1 MFGSNSTENSMIRSI
16 RFTLVTVAAASLL
29 LILGCAPSQKYIVN
43 KYATGESKFIDI
55 DGLRV
60 HYRDEGKGPILLCL
74 HGVQSSLHTWDGW
87 VNAMKTN
94 YRIIRID
101 LPGWGFTGP
110 SNFGYSRD
118 ETVKFLKK
126 FVDAMGLKKF
136 SIAGNSYG
144 GFLSWNFVV
153 DNQAMVD
160 KLIIIDGGGYPF
172 KTPLPV
178 ILMTTPVIRNLS
190 TMITPKFIVAMFVRN
205 VYGTK
210 SRVTDETI
218 DRYYNLMMYNGNRKE
233 SVKFFQGTRKQMET
247 ESAGMNTIKIP
258 TLIMWGRQDAWIPLS
273 VMERFKKD
281 IPHARTIVYDG
292 VGHVPMEEIPEITAK
307 DADAFLSGR

>member
-1 MFGSNSTENSMIRSI
+1 MIRSI
-16 RFTLVTVAAASLL
+16 RFTLITIATVTALL
-29 LILGCAPSQKYIVN
+29 LISGCAPSQKDIVN
-43 KYATGESKFIDI
+43 KYVTGESKFIEI

-60 HYRDEGKGPILLCL
+60 HYRDEGKGPVLLCL

-87 VNAMKTN
+87 VKAMKNN

-101 LPGWGFTGP
+101 LPGWGFTGA

-144 GFLSWNFVV
+144 GFLAWNFVV
-153 DNQAMVD
+153 DNQTMVN

-172 KTPLPV
+172 KPPLA
-178 ILMTTPVIRNLS
+178 ITLLTTPIIRNLS
-190 TMITPKFIVAMFVRN
+190 TMITPKFIVASFAREA
-205 VYGTK
+205 YGTK
-210 SRVTDETI
+210 SRVMDETI

-233 SVKFFQGTRKQMET
+233 SVKYFQEIKGHMET
-247 ESAGMNTIKIP
+247 ESAGVNTIKIP
-258 TLIMWGRQDAWIPLS
+258 TLIMWGKQDSWIPLS

-292 VGHVPMEEIPEITAK
+292 VGHMPMEEIPEITAK
-307 DADAFLSGR
+307 DADTFLSGR

>member
-1 MFGSNSTENSMIRSI
+1 
-16 RFTLVTVAAASLL
+16 
-29 LILGCAPSQKYIVN
+29 VN

>member
-1 MFGSNSTENSMIRSI
+1 MKRLIRLAVAVVIVPLALVKFSGCGS
-16 RFTLVTVAAASLL
+16 
-29 LILGCAPSQKYIVN
+29 SQEDVVK
-43 KYATGESKFIDI
+43 KYASGESKFIDI

-60 HYRDEGKGPILLCL
+60 HYRDEGKGPVLLCL

-87 VNAMKTN
+87 VEAMKNN

-126 FVDAMGLKKF
+126 FVDAMGLKKIN
-136 SIAGNSYG
+136 IAGNSYG
-144 GFLSWNFVV
+144 GFLAWNFVV
-153 DNQAMVD
+153 DNQDMVD
-160 KLIIIDGGGYPF
+160 KLIIIDGGGYPS
-172 KTPLPV
+172 KPPLAV
-178 ILMTTPVIRNLS
+178 TLMTAPVIRNLYPI
-190 TMITPKFIVAMFVRN
+190 ITPRFIVANFARD

-233 SVKFFQGTRKQMET
+233 SVKFFQEIRGLIET
-247 ESAGMNTIKIP
+247 EPAGMNTIKIP
-258 TLIMWGRQDAWIPLS
+258 TLIMWGRQDSWIPLS
-273 VMERFKKD
+273 VMERF
-281 IPHARTIVYDG
+281 
-292 VGHVPMEEIPEITAK
+292 
-307 DADAFLSGR
+307 

>member
-1 MFGSNSTENSMIRSI
+1 MIRSI
-16 RFTLVTVAAASLL
+16 RFTLITVVAATALL

-43 KYATGESKFIDI
+43 KYVTGESKFIDI

-60 HYRDEGKGPILLCL
+60 HYRDEGKGPVLLCL
-74 HGVQSSLHTWDGW
+74 HGVQSSLYTWDGW
-87 VNAMKTN
+87 VKAMKNN

-126 FVDAMGLKKF
+126 FVDAIGLKKF

-172 KTPLPV
+172 KPPLAV
-178 ILMTTPVIRNLS
+178 TLLTTPIIRNLS
-190 TMITPKFIVAMFVRN
+190 TMITPKFIVASFAREA
-205 VYGTK
+205 YGTK

-233 SVKFFQGTRKQMET
+233 SVKFFQEIKGQMET
-247 ESAGMNTIKIP
+247 ESAGVNTIKIP
-258 TLIMWGRQDAWIPLS
+258 TLIMWGKQDSWIPLS

-307 DADAFLSGR
+307 DADAFLNGK

>member
-1 MFGSNSTENSMIRSI
+1 MIRSI
-16 RFTLVTVAAASLL
+16 RLTLIIIAAALL
-29 LILGCAPSQKYIVN
+29 LFPGCAPSQKYILN
-43 KYATGESKFIDI
+43 KYVTGNSKFINI

-60 HYRDEGKGPILLCL
+60 HYRDEGEGPVVLCL
-74 HGVQSSLHTWDGW
+74 HGIQSSLHTWDGW
-87 VNAMKTN
+87 VEAMKNN

-110 SNFGYSRD
+110 SNFGYSRN

-126 FVDAMGLKKF
+126 FVDALGLKKIN
-136 SIAGNSYG
+136 IAGNSYG
-144 GFLSWNFVV
+144 GFLAWNFVV

-160 KLIIIDGGGYPF
+160 KLIILDGGGYPF
-172 KTPLPV
+172 KPPLAV
-178 ILMTTPVIRNLS
+178 TLMTAPVIRNIYPL
-190 TMITPKFIVAMFVRN
+190 ITPKFIVANFVKD

-218 DRYYNLMMYNGNRKE
+218 DLYYNIMMYNGNRKE
-233 SVKFFQGTRKQMET
+233 SVKFFQGIKGQMET
-247 ESAGMNTIKIP
+247 EAAGVNTIKIP
-258 TLIMWGRQDAWIPLS
+258 TLIMWGKQDAWIPLS
-273 VMERFKKD
+273 VMERFKND

-307 DADAFLSGR
+307 DAEVFLSGR

>member
-1 MFGSNSTENSMIRSI
+1 MDKNMIRSI
-16 RFTLVTVAAASLL
+16 RFTLITVTAATALL
-29 LILGCAPSQKYIVN
+29 LISGCAPSQKYIVN
-43 KYATGESKFIDI
+43 KYVTGESKFIDI

-60 HYRDEGKGPILLCL
+60 HYRDEGKGPVLLCL

-87 VNAMKTN
+87 VETMKDN

-101 LPGWGFTGP
+101 LPRWGFTGP
-110 SNFGYSRD
+110 SNFGYGRD

-126 FVDAMGLKKF
+126 FVDAMGLKKI

-153 DNQAMVD
+153 DNQDMVD

-172 KTPLPV
+172 KPPLA
-178 ILMTTPVIRNLS
+178 ITLLTTPIIRNLS
-190 TMITPKFIVAMFVRN
+190 TMITPKFIVASFIRD

-233 SVKFFQGTRKQMET
+233 SVKFFQEIKGQLET
-247 ESAGMNTIKIP
+247 ESAGVNTIKIP

-281 IPHARTIVYDG
+281 IPHARVIVYDG
-292 VGHVPMEEIPEITAK
+292 VGHLPMEEIPEITAK